1 MRLRDKN
8 VQNKKNDDNLLPL
21 VNIIFLLLIFF
32 MIAGVIQKQK
42 ELYKVELGTAIIEK
56 YEEKDEKIFFIREN
70 GIIIFEGNQITK
82 NKLEKVIDSI
92 KNKKNIIVAAD
103 AKITTKKLNEFLILL
118 AKEDVSK
125 VTLLTETND

>member
-70 GIIIFEGNQITK
+70 GIIIFEGKQITK